1 MDLKFIIITFLIFS
15 SSAHVYSQE
24 SSFGLSFGSVS
35 SKMISPENG
44 NSNLISNK
52 YKTSFLL
59 GIEREKQ
66 FTSRL
71 SYIIGGSYLRA
82 GGIQLLDEGF
92 AKDNIEFVNL
102 APPFSVVRNNKIVR
116 LNYLSLSIGTRF
128 KLDDNFSLGAC
139 INNLFLVDE
148 NYKLEYYVSNTSS
161 KNVLTI
167 WKNRLQN
174 EERNK
179 YSLSPEV
186 SLRYKL
192 ADNLLLKTSFQ
203 QSVISSDKKRK
214 EFLRIFVLSANYLL

>member
-1 MDLKFIIITFLIFS
+1 MDLKFIIITILIFS
-15 SSAHVYSQE
+15 ITAQAYSQE
-24 SSFGLSFGSVS
+24 SSISLSFGSVT
-35 SKMISPENG
+35 SKMISLENG

-59 GIEREKQ
+59 GVQREKQ
-66 FTSRL
+66 ISARL
-71 SYIIGGSYLRA
+71 SYIIGGSYVRA
-82 GGIQLLDEGF
+82 GGIQLLDEGY

-102 APPFSVVRNNKIVR
+102 APPFSVVRNNKSIR
-116 LNYLSLSIGTRF
+116 LNYISISLGSSYKINENISFGLSL
-128 KLDDNFSLGAC
+128 K
-139 INNLFLVDE
+139 NLFLVDE